1 MKDRQLSGHLMAI
14 FCVIVWGSTFVVSK
28 DLLTHLLPAELMLLR
43 FLLAYITIWIIYP
56 KWYFHL
62 REEWRFVLMAL
73 LANTLYAWAEN
84 TALTISLASNVSI
97 LVSTTPIMTALL
109 IAVFHKEDRLS
120 RFQTIGFGIAFWGMV
135 LVVFNGAVA
144 LQLHP
149 LGDFLALLASLI
161 WSVYSL
167 LLRRWSD
174 EYSSILVTRKL
185 MFYGIVTTLPL
196 FLINAKPID
205 LSFVLTWSNGLKIA
219 YLGIIGSALCYLFWN
234 MAIRRIGVLKT
245 NLYIYSI
252 PLVTLLVSALFLE
265 EKITLMG
272 VIGIV
277 LVIAGM
283 LLGTVRAKTDS

>member
-1 MKDRQLSGHLMAI
+1 
-14 FCVIVWGSTFVVSK
+14 
-28 DLLTHLLPAELMLLR
+28 
-43 FLLAYITIWIIYP
+43 
-56 KWYFHL
+56 
-62 REEWRFVLMAL
+62 
-73 LANTLYAWAEN
+73 
-84 TALTISLASNVSI
+84 
-97 LVSTTPIMTALL
+97 MTALL

>member
-1 MKDRQLSGHLMAI
+1 MAI

-120 RFQTIGFGIAFWGMV
+120 RFQTIGFGIAF
-135 LVVFNGAVA
+135 
-144 LQLHP
+144 
-149 LGDFLALLASLI
+149 LGWCWWSSTAPSPFSCIHSVTFWRSLPH
-161 WSVYSL
+161 
-167 LLRRWSD
+167 
-174 EYSSILVTRKL
+174 SS
-185 MFYGIVTTLPL
+185 G
-196 FLINAKPID
+196 
-205 LSFVLTWSNGLKIA
+205 
-219 YLGIIGSALCYLFWN
+219 
-234 MAIRRIGVLKT
+234 
-245 NLYIYSI
+245 LYIACSFAAG
-252 PLVTLLVSALFLE
+252 LTNTAVSWSQE
-265 EKITLMG
+265 N
-272 VIGIV
+272 
-277 LVIAGM
+277 
-283 LLGTVRAKTDS
+283 